1 MPLKLNVGVSRK
13 VGQPDYGS
21 VGASINLEL
30 EVESRLLETDLDGFH
45 ARVRDAYVAAHQ
57 AVNDEL
63 ARLQGHAAK
72 PVAAPATP
80 ANGHAL
86 RNAPVTHA
94 NGAQGRPEG
103 PVGRPSK
110 PATASQVRAIVT
122 IARRQRADLAGLL
135 RDDYGA
141 GRPEDLS
148 LAEASRLIDALKA
161 AGEV

>member
-63 ARLQGHAAK
+63 ARLRGPATRH
-72 PVAAPATP
+72 PAPAAVNGDGGVHQDGRRAADGGPPHRP
-80 ANGHAL
+80 AGD
-86 RNAPVTHA
+86 RD
-94 NGAQGRPEG
+94 RP
-103 PVGRPSK
+103 RK

-135 RDDYGA
+135 RDDYRVD
-141 GRPEDLS
+141 RPEDLS